1 MKPVKKT
8 VKPAFENECYEVQ
21 NVQFEEPQKG
31 KLLSA
36 CLYLL
41 GFFLNHQSNVR
52 VVPVCGI
59 AACAFIAWAIR
70 DAPLTALGICL
81 AIVALCATGVI
92 LEYVCET
99 QKVSA
104 SPSRPEP
111 EVSRNAGATQ
121 RIDEHE
127 PVRSPA
133 KIARSVRSR
142 RSRTARRRKG
152 SDP

>member
-8 VKPAFENECYEVQ
+8 VRPDYDNECYEVR

-36 CLYLL
+36 FLYLL
-41 GFFLNHQSNVR
+41 GFFLNHQSTLR

-59 AACAFIAWAIR
+59 AACAFIAWAMR
-70 DAPLTALGICL
+70 DFPETALGICL

-99 QKVSA
+99 KEIRS

-111 EVSRNAGATQ
+111 EVPRDAGTTQ
-121 RIDEHE
+121 RIDQHK
-127 PVRSPA
+127 PVRSSA
-133 KIARSVRSR
+133 KVARAVRSR
-142 RSRTARRRKG
+142 RSRAARRR
-152 SDP
+152 